1 MPNRMKRDVE
11 VLVRK
16 VAPVELGGVET
27 GRLGRRGAGFVAG
40 LDLPVLVEVRDGLV
54 RVVGVQFITEVAD

>member
-1 MPNRMKRDVE
+1 M
-11 VLVRK
+11 
-16 VAPVELGGVET
+16 ELGGVET

-54 RVVGVQFITEVAD
+54 RVVGVKFITEVAD